1 VILLSLY
8 STSSYAILAR
18 PSAYSEAVRQVMFDI
33 PGVNWNLA
41 EGAYEG
47 APEAIAIGVE
57 RMQAAR
63 VAKVLDKRERG
74 RELGEALWSPTHLR
88 DYQKEGVVRVC
99 RMLHTTRGAL
109 LCDEM
114 GLGKSAQALITASY
128 FTNVVWVICPAVV
141 VRHWKQQAARW
152 APQLDVRPIGYE
164 KFRDAMV
171 DGAPDYSCSLQDV
184 LGLRKPGLIIL
195 DEIHY
200 LSNSRSKRSRAVRAY
215 LASFPDILRLGL
227 SGTPMTARPRD
238 LWHPLD
244 LLWPERWGRE
254 FAFQK
259 RYCEGH
265 YEEIKGL
272 DQAVWKSDGKS
283 NEEELGARLKTCMVR
298 RLKSEVGAELPSLSR
313 QVVEVEVPPEARDM
327 FNRAQLAVDV
337 TGSYGDAISSILST
351 IEEHKLGEAMSLA
364 QDALAGGSRVL
375 VLTTRKSSARSLG
388 TQLEAPYVHGEV
400 APEKRRDRI
409 ADAECAIATIDSV
422 QVGIDLIGFDVV
434 IFVGLDW
441 LPSKLLQAEAR
452 VHRLGAAKAKPI
464 TVYYLVA
471 VETVEEVVRDRVI
484 ERLHTFGQIVGELD
498 GAFEGDLRGGDSEE
512 ELLAAIVRRLS
523 A

>member
-1 VILLSLY
+1 MIVLSLY
-8 STSSYAILAR
+8 STPSYDILAR

-33 PGVNWNLA
+33 PGVDWNRA

-57 RMQAAR
+57 RLQAAR
-63 VAKVLDKRERG
+63 VVKVQDKRAGIRG
-74 RELGEALWSPTHLR
+74 VGLMGHLLYPDLRE
-88 DYQKEGVVRVC
+88 YQNRGINQLLN
-99 RMLHTTRGAL
+99 MLQHTRGAL

-128 FTNVVWVICPAVV
+128 FTNVVWVICPAMV
-141 VRHWKQQAARW
+141 VRHWRTQAARW

-164 KFRDAMV
+164 KFRGAVENESLV
-171 DGAPDYSCSLQDV
+171 DV
-184 LGLRKPGLIIL
+184 MGLRHPGLIIL

-200 LSNSRSKRSRAVRAY
+200 LSNSRSQRSRAVRAY
-215 LASFPDILRLGL
+215 LTSNPHLLRLGL

-254 FAFQK
+254 YAFQK

-272 DQAVWKSDGKS
+272 DKAVWKSDGKS
-283 NEEELGARLKTCMVR
+283 NEEELGERLKACMVR

-313 QVVEVEVPPEARDM
+313 QVVEVEVPPQARDM

-351 IEEHKLGEAMSLA
+351 IEEHKLDEAVGLA
-364 QDALAGGSRVL
+364 RDALAGGSRVL
-375 VLTTRKSSARSLG
+375 VLTTRKASARSLG
-388 TQLEAPYVHGEV
+388 AQLEAPYVHGEV
-400 APEKRRDRI
+400 QPEKRRDRI
-409 ADAECAIATIDSV
+409 ADADCAIATIDSV

-434 IFVGLDW
+434 IFMGLDW

-452 VHRLGAAKAKPI
+452 VHRLGALKAKPI
-464 TVYYLVA
+464 TVYYLIA

-498 GAFEGDLRGGDSEE
+498 GSFEGDLRGGDSEE

>member
-1 VILLSLY
+1 MILLALY
-8 STSSYAILAR
+8 STPSYDILAR

-33 PGVNWNLA
+33 PGVSWNHA
-41 EGAYEG
+41 ESAYEG
-47 APEAIAIGVE
+47 APEAIGIGVE
-57 RMQAAR
+57 RLQAAR
-63 VAKVLDKRERG
+63 VAKVQDKRQWRTHPG
-74 RELGEALWSPTHLR
+74 TPLTGEGWGPIDLR
-88 DYQKEGVVRVC
+88 AYQVDGIHRVTQ
-99 RMLHTTRGAL
+99 MLASTRGAL

-141 VRHWKQQAARW
+141 VRHWRAQTARW
-152 APQLDVRPIGYE
+152 TPQLDVRPIGYE
-164 KFRDAMV
+164 KFRNAVEGEALEDAM
-171 DGAPDYSCSLQDV
+171 
-184 LGLRKPGLIIL
+184 GLRRPGLIIL

-215 LASFPDILRLGL
+215 LADKPELLRIGL

-254 FAFQK
+254 YAFQK

-272 DQAVWKSDGKS
+272 DKAVWKSDGKS
-283 NEEELGARLKTCMVR
+283 NEEELGERLKACMVR

-313 QVVEVEVPPEARDM
+313 QVIEVEVPPQARDM

-351 IEEHKLGEAMSLA
+351 IEEHKLDEAVALA
-364 QDALAGGSRVL
+364 KDALAGGSRVL
-375 VLTTRKSSARSLG
+375 ILTTRKASAKALG
-388 TQLEAPYVHGEV
+388 AQLNAPYVHGEV

-409 ADAECAIATIDSV
+409 ADADCAIATIDSV

-452 VHRLGAAKAKPI
+452 AHRLGAAKGKPI
-464 TVYYLVA
+464 TVCYLVA

-498 GAFEGDLRGGDSEE
+498 GSFEGDLRGGDSEE

-523 A
+523 T